1 MLTETRKCVDVLG
14 MSDVT
19 ELLQAAISK
28 LGSEAK
34 LGAAAGYSQNAIW
47 SAKRTGRVSAE
58 LAAAIHKATEG
69 AVPRW
74 QLRPDIW
81 EAPRPEVAA

>member
-1 MLTETRKCVDVLG
+1 

-19 ELLQAAISK
+19 ELLQAAISRF
-28 LGSEAK
+28 GSEAK

-47 SAKRTGRVSAE
+47 SAKRSGRVSAE
-58 LAAAIHKATEG
+58 LASAIHEATEG

-74 QLRPDIW
+74 QLRPDLW
-81 EAPRPEVAA
+81 PKPAPRSEAAA

>member
-1 MLTETRKCVDVLG
+1 

-19 ELLQAAISK
+19 ELLQAAITQ

-47 SAKRTGRVSAE
+47 SAKRAGRVSAE
-58 LAAAIHKATEG
+58 LAAAIDKATG
-69 AVPRW
+69 GQVPRW
-74 QLRPDIW
+74 RLRPDIW
-81 EAPRPEVAA
+81 PEPVRKSRRAA

>member
-1 MLTETRKCVDVLG
+1 

-19 ELLQAAISK
+19 ELLQVAISQ

-58 LAAAIHKATEG
+58 LASAIDKATGG

-74 QLRPDIW
+74 RLRPDLW
-81 EAPRPEVAA
+81 TKPAAKPQPEKAVA